1 MHVRTKSSRPRRV
14 LALIAALAAGL
25 VGVLATAPPAVAG
38 STVYSVTQT
47 IPVPP
52 ASNYAGVGGGD
63 GWDLSF
69 TSDSV
74 YNVFHHQGSLNFAC
88 HKQSDASACYPA
100 RTLTDAGNNNFA
112 SPGMSATYIDPVA
125 QKMYIYGTRQDGT
138 AGVVCADLVAAVS
151 STNPFCGFTALTEV
165 GEATYNG
172 GSAYVGTPV
181 LAANRLYA
189 FNYVP
194 GVAEQ
199 NTQNKLMC
207 FDLAAKAACA
217 GQPFALGF
225 GASTSNAGNFP
236 APQAARIAGRVVVA
250 YGGSGGDQLGCLDT
264 ATNAVCAGTWPTAA
278 PAGYPGNYGVPF
290 PKLSPTGAVQGFCL
304 PNGTD
309 PCYDLAGGS
318 IATPAGM
325 SAAITATTPWNGPAF
340 VLGPRVY
347 LANGNGDVVQCYNAS
362 TDASCVNFPK
372 PTTGSSYIY
381 TVNTDPARPTCIW
394 VNADGGSAQI
404 QNFDAF
410 TGQACGQGAI
420 RVLAASFVVDA
431 VKCQPASYTSLE
443 ILTPPRASYTD
454 GTVAF
459 QDADAQQIPGIPDKA
474 LDGTGKVDLSGLNL
488 STALGLPQFVVNL
501 NGLQGTPGE
510 VVVRLTWTGTDDPAC
525 VPSNS
530 PAVDAGPEVTG
541 SVGAALALNG
551 TAKFSKPVTTQWSAP
566 ADAPCTFANAAAL
579 STTIT
584 CSKVGNYT
592 LTLKGSDGNNS
603 ASDTTVAHVTTSGFK
618 CHGKAATIVGTA
630 GDDTLVGTS
639 GADVIVARG
648 GNDVV
653 RGGEGN
659 DLICGDA
666 GNDKL
671 NGQGGKDRVYGR
683 GGNDAVT
690 GDKGDDKLGGGRGND
705 VLRGKSGD
713 DVMRGSS
720 QDDKLIGGS
729 GKDRLLGQTGKDTL
743 IGDEDDDVLVGGK
756 GNDRLSGK
764 AGADDLFGME
774 GDDRGDGGA
783 GDDEVHGGPGTDRLI
798 GGKGENSLAGG
809 PGSDTCGSAQDGP
822 NALVSCEVAG

>member
-1 MHVRTKSSRPRRV
+1 
-14 LALIAALAAGL
+14 LIAALAAGL

-63 GWDLSF
+63 GWDLSM
-69 TSDSV
+69 TPTSV
-74 YNVFHHQGSLNFAC
+74 YNVFHHNSIMTMAC
-88 HKQSDASACYPA
+88 HRQSDASPCYTA
-100 RTLTDAGNNNFA
+100 RVLQDASANNFA
-112 SPGMSATYIDPVA
+112 TSGQAGTWIDVA
-125 QKMYIYGTRQDGT
+125 GQKLYAYGTRSDGT
-138 AGVVCADLVAAVS
+138 AGVVCADLVAAE
-151 STNPFCGFTALTEV
+151 TQANPFCGFTPLTAT
-165 GEATYNG
+165 GDATYGFG
-172 GSAYVGTPV
+172 GAQISTPQLVG
-181 LAANRLYA
+181 NRWFA
-189 FNYVP
+189 FNYVNGS
-194 GVAEQ
+194 GVTADR
-199 NTQNKLMC
+199 NKLMC
-207 FDLAAKAACA
+207 FDVTTKAACG
-217 GQPFALGF
+217 GQPYAVDF
-225 GASTSNAGNFP
+225 GTTVVAGAGNNPSP
-236 APQAARIAGRVVVA
+236 AMARIGARLVMSMI
-250 YGGSGGDQLGCLDT
+250 GSNGDQLGCFDT
-264 ATNAVCAGTWPTAA
+264 TTNASCAGGSWPIAA
-278 PAGYPGNYGVPF
+278 PPGNTNGTGAAF
-290 PKLSPTGAVQGFCL
+290 PKLSSTGAIQGFCL
-304 PNGTD
+304 PSGTD
-309 PCYDLAGGS
+309 ECFDLNGGS
-318 IATPAGM
+318 ILTPAGM
-325 SAAITATTPWNGPAF
+325 PAAITQNEAYNGGALVF
-340 VLGPRVY
+340 GPRVY
-347 LANGNGDVVQCYNAS
+347 VPNFNTNQVMCYNAN
-362 TDASCVNFPK
+362 TDASCINFPK
-372 PTTGSSYIY
+372 TLANSSLLY
-381 TVNTDPARPTCIW
+381 TVNPDPQRPTCIW
-394 VNADGGSAQI
+394 TNADNGSAQI

-454 GTVAF
+454 GSVAF
-459 QDADAQQIPGIPDKA
+459 QDADAQPIPGIPDKA

-603 ASDTTVAHVTTSGFK
+603 ASDTTVAHVTSSGFK
-618 CHGKAATIVGTA
+618 CHGQAATIVGTA
-630 GDDTLVGTS
+630 GADTLVGTS

-671 NGQGGKDRVYGR
+671 SGQGGKDRVYGR

-729 GKDRLLGQTGKDTL
+729 GEDRLMGQTGKDTL
-743 IGDEDDDVLVGGK
+743 LGDEDDDVLVGGK
-756 GNDRLSGK
+756 GNDKLSGK

-774 GDDRGDGGA
+774 GDDRGNGGA
-783 GDDEVHGGPGTDRLI
+783 GDDEVHGGPGSDRLI

-809 PGSDTCGSAQDGP
+809 PGHDTCGSAQDGP